1 MPRILV
7 SWNRNFSRPSGF
19 LVLGV
24 GVKSAKT
31 LIRKDVEF
39 KNLCVCV
46 FFWVIFYGFY
56 HGIHH
61 HHSPPF
67 GIQFFGT
74 FWQGSNMQIQA
85 TRYSN
90 TVFFLRKW
98 VFPKMMGKPQIIH
111 FNRVFHETNHPFW
124 G

>member
-46 FFWVIFYGFY
+46 FLGD
-56 HGIHH
+56 
-61 HHSPPF
+61 
-67 GIQFFGT
+67 
-74 FWQGSNMQIQA
+74 
-85 TRYSN
+85 
-90 TVFFLRKW
+90 FLRILPWDSSPSFTTIWDTIFWNFLAGIEHANPSNKIFQHSL
-98 VFPKMMGKPQIIH
+98 FPQKMGVSKNDGKTP
-111 FNRVFHETNHPFW
+111 NHPF
-124 G
+124 